1 MVTNIS
7 HSPSDT
13 FALGETW
20 GRAVQP
26 GQVIGLCG
34 DLGAG
39 KTQLV
44 KGLAQGLGIRERVH
58 SPTFA
63 LVNVYSGGR
72 LTLFH
77 LDLYR
82 LDSRDQIIAAGLEEY
97 LRPSGV
103 TIIEWAER
111 WFGPPHRGAA
121 VESAGFVGGKSSN
134 ISTAT
139 LGIRWVQIDVLGESE
154 RRISHEDLS
163 A

>member
-1 MVTNIS
+1 MATSIS
-7 HSPSDT
+7 HNPADT
-13 FALGETW
+13 FVLGESW
-20 GRAVQP
+20 GRSVQF

-44 KGLAQGLGIRERVH
+44 KGFARGLGIEARVH

-63 LVNVYSGGR
+63 LINVYSGGR

-82 LDSRDQIIAAGLEEY
+82 LDTPEQIINAGLEEY
-97 LRPSGV
+97 LRPEGV

-111 WFGPPHRGAA
+111 WFGSKPGGTVGDSELAGRGLLR
-121 VESAGFVGGKSSN
+121 SAPARR
-134 ISTAT
+134 ST
-139 LGIRWVQIDVLGESE
+139 LWVQIEILGESE
-154 RRISHEDLS
+154 RSISYEDLS

>member
-1 MVTNIS
+1 MGTNIS

-13 FALGETW
+13 VALGEAW
-20 GRAVQP
+20 GRTVET
-26 GQVIGLCG
+26 GLVIGLCG

-44 KGLAQGLGIRERVH
+44 KGLARGLGIESSVH

-63 LVNVYSGGR
+63 LVNVYTGGR

-82 LDSRDQIIAAGLEEY
+82 LETPDQIIAAGLEEY
-97 LRPSGV
+97 LNPEGV
-103 TIIEWAER
+103 SVIEWADR
-111 WFGPPHRGAA
+111 WFGPKPGH
-121 VESAGFVGGKSSN
+121 SAWREDMSHTPSGRKKGLV
-134 ISTAT
+134 
-139 LGIRWVQIDVLGESE
+139 RWVQMEILSPSE
-154 RRISHEDLS
+154 RRITYEDLG